1 MKLRFL
7 PAVVLAV
14 SLSSCLTWSGFEE
27 GLASFK
33 GRPISEAFDVLGYP
47 AQQQQFGDDTVYT
60 WATSHTGVAI
70 APTTSTTSG
79 TVGSTPFNAT
89 TTGMQTTSVSY
100 ACTVKLIVG
109 PDNLVRRY
117 DFEGN
122 MGGCEGYMQRLHRA
136 AKAAR

>member
-1 MKLRFL
+1 MKLRCLFGVIMV
-7 PAVVLAV
+7 AA
-14 SLSSCLTWSGFEE
+14 LSGCLTWGGFEE

-33 GRPISEAFDVLGYP
+33 GRPVSEAFDVLGYP

-60 WATSHTGVAI
+60 WATSHTGVI
-70 APTTSTTSG
+70 VTPTTSTTSG
-79 TVGSTPFNAT
+79 TVGSTPFRAT
-89 TTGMQTTSVSY
+89 TTGMGTTPVSY

-136 AKAAR
+136 SKGSR